1 MGFPSPTLYNN
12 WVWDQSNETH
22 PPLLPPTTHTG
33 VPCAQQVPRVKELT
47 PNTLQIHL
55 GAEAGAHIQ
64 AEGLVW
70 G

>member
-1 MGFPSPTLYNN
+1 MRLTL
-12 WVWDQSNETH
+12 H
-22 PPLLPPTTHTG
+22 CCPPPHTG
-33 VPCAQQVPRVKELT
+33 VPCAQQVPRGKELT

-55 GAEAGAHIQ
+55 GAEVGAPIQ